1 MKQGLFLLLI
11 VLLTSACTN
20 KDKFIITGNIEG
32 AMDKMLYL
40 QRMDLNQTVTI
51 DSVKIRNGEFKFK
64 KDRLSEPTFFVL
76 KLSDKNYITL
86 LADTIETVVVNA
98 EANNLETSYQL
109 RNSIGSVYIQMFNKR
124 VRKLNT
130 ELNTLIAKYQTINK
144 EDTKTKA
151 KLEEEYTALLNDHK
165 SFVGEFIMENPR
177 SFAGYY
183 ALFQNLDDNSAVL
196 NVFDKKDQVSFSTL
210 ATSLNLYYPESERAK
225 QLYNYVLGA
234 KAQQQRQKFTNELLT
249 SKASESGYVDI
260 EAPNLKGDTIKLSS
274 LEGKTIIVSFWASWD
289 EKSVIANRHLKK
301 VYSKYN
307 SKGLEIYSVSL
318 DKSKVLWENAV
329 KKEGYNWIDVS
340 DLRYTNSFPAKL
352 YNIKQLPAN
361 YIISPQGEI
370 IGKNLFGNRL
380 SEKLNEIL

>member
-11 VLLTSACTN
+11 VLFTSACTN
-20 KDKFIITGNIEG
+20 KDKFVITGNIEG

-234 KAQQQRQKFTNELLT
+234 KAQQQRQKFANELLT
-249 SKASESGYVDI
+249 SNASESGYVDI

-329 KKEGYNWIDVS
+329 KNEGYNWIDVS

>member
-234 KAQQQRQKFTNELLT
+234 KAQQQRQKFANELLT
-249 SKASESGYVDI
+249 SNASESGYVDI

>member
-234 KAQQQRQKFTNELLT
+234 KTQQQRQKFTNELLT

>member
-11 VLLTSACTN
+11 VLFTSACTN
-20 KDKFIITGNIEG
+20 KDKFVITGNIEG

-76 KLSDKNYITL
+76 KLSEKNYITL
-86 LADTIETVVVNA
+86 LADTTETIVVNA

-130 ELNTLIAKYQTINK
+130 ELNTLVAKYQTINK
-144 EDTKTKA
+144 EDTKTRA

-234 KAQQQRQKFTNELLT
+234 KTQQQRQKFTNELLT

-329 KKEGYNWIDVS
+329 KNEGYNWIDVS